1 MPGFLTSAVTG
12 FVDRMKGKG
21 MSSSAFL
28 TQIGKSSALAPGG
41 GCLFAAMAM
50 SASGTITFT
59 GNPAANDTITIGT
72 TTWTFK
78 SSGAT
83 GTQTNIKAS
92 LSATL
97 TQLVSDLLASADSQI
112 IQATYETNGT
122 VLNIVFLTPG
132 TSGNT
137 FALAESSSVATA
149 SGSTLSGG
157 GVPSSFTAF
166 GNGAD
171 TTEDT
176 LLSVAIPA
184 NFFDIAGRN
193 LEVIAWGNVAA
204 TSATK
209 TAKLYLGNS
218 MSQALTWTTTQTGL
232 WQMNANVWK
241 SVSNQQIGFVQYDAG
256 GATTARAISNLVG
269 GEFDA
274 SSFNVKITGKSS
286 ASTANLVTLYGVA
299 IYGYN

>member
-1 MPGFLTSAVTG
+1 MPGYLTSAVNG

-21 MSSSAFL
+21 MSSSSYL

-41 GCLFAAMAM
+41 GCLFAAMAIA
-50 SASGTITFT
+50 ASGTITFSAQPS
-59 GNPAANDTITIGT
+59 NNDTITIGT

-78 SSGAT
+78 TSGAS
-83 GTQTNIKAS
+83 GTQTNIKT
-92 LSATL
+92 TL
-97 TQLVSDLLASADSQI
+97 ALTLAQLVSDMLASADSQI
-112 IQATYETNGT
+112 VQATYETNGT
-122 VLNIVFLTPG
+122 VLTVTFLTPG
-132 TSGNT
+132 TGGNT
-137 FALAESSSVATA
+137 FALAASVATA
-149 SGSTLSGG
+149 SGSTLAGG
-157 GVPSSFTAF
+157 GVPSSYTAF
-166 GNGAD
+166 ANGAD

-176 LLSVAIPA
+176 LLTVAIPQ

-193 LEVIAWGNVAA
+193 LEVIAWGNVTA

-232 WQMNANVWK
+232 WQLNANVWK
-241 SVSNQQIGFVQYDAG
+241 SATNQQIGFVQYDAA
-256 GATTARAISNLVG
+256 GATTTRNIGNLVG

-286 ASTANLVTLYGVA
+286 AATAGLVALYGIA